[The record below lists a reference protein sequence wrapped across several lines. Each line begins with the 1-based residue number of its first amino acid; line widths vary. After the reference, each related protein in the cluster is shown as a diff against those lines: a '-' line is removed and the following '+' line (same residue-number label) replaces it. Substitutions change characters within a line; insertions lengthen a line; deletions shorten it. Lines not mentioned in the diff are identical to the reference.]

1 MPEWFTSNRLR
12 LWLLASAAALGG
24 AGLGATI
31 TLGSAPPTSDPPS
44 LPPGVSEADFILC
57 HTPSSGGFGVGLLRL
72 AATQTEVPATEM
84 QAASPAPDFANSYP
98 PLWDGLGQPLVQDHH
113 E

>member
-12 LWLLASAAALGG
+12 LWLLASAALISG
-24 AGLGATI
+24 AGLGTGI
-31 TLGSAPPTSDPPS
+31 TLGRAPLPFEPPS

-57 HTPSSGGFGVGLLRL
+57 HTPSKASFGAGLLRV